1 MFLFYNRRKDG
12 KWGYPRTLSNGTIFL
27 DGMLK
32 SIAYDSV
39 DLIVSFGIV
48 SARLPYVDYMQPLSD
63 DYGVIFIPYQD
74 ITGKIDYHVY
84 WEPFT
89 LNLWKAILVN
99 ATIFTICI
107 YAFEWLQL
115 MNMPV

>member
-1 MFLFYNRRKDG
+1 
-12 KWGYPRTLSNGTIFL
+12 
-27 DGMLK
+27 MLK
-32 SIAYDSV
+32 SIAKDSV
-39 DLIVSFGIV
+39 DFIVSFGIV

-107 YAFEWLQL
+107 YGFEWLQL
-115 MNMPV
+115 MKMPV